1 MATLCFSAR
10 DSETE
15 ATHFAAA
22 HCSSGERNSRRDSAQ
37 KAGAGD
43 VAVLE
48 GIKQSIPSSMGR
60 MGLFFRFFFECDS
73 QYLLSQTLTSNQLD
87 NDPKWNARPAPLFCR
102 MGWGAVGW

>member
-1 MATLCFSAR
+1 MGWFANA
-10 DSETE
+10 E

-22 HCSSGERNSRRDSAQ
+22 HCSSGERNSRRGSAQ
-37 KAGAGD
+37 KAGAMD
-43 VAVLE
+43 VAVQ

-60 MGLFFRFFFECDS
+60 MGLLYIYIFECDS

-87 NDPKWNARPAPLFCR
+87 NDHKWNARPAPLFCR

>member
-1 MATLCFSAR
+1 MGWFANA
-10 DSETE
+10 E

-22 HCSSGERNSRRDSAQ
+22 HCSSGERNSRRGSAQ

-43 VAVLE
+43 GCGGA
-48 GIKQSIPSSMGR
+48 GIKESIPSSMGR
-60 MGLFFRFFFECDS
+60 MGPFFDIFFECDS

-87 NDPKWNARPAPLFCR
+87 NDHKWNARPAPLFCR